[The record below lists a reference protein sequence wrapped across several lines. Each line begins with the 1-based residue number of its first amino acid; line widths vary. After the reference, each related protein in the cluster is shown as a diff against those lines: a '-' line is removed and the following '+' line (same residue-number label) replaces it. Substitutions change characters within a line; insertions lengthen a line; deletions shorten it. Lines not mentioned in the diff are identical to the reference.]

1 MRPSEMSFSL
11 LVRLKKKILNFLQMS
26 ITLGVNR
33 VISSVTL
40 SAQG

>member
-11 LVRLKKKILNFLQMS
+11 LVRFEKKKILNFLQMS

-40 SAQG
+40 SA